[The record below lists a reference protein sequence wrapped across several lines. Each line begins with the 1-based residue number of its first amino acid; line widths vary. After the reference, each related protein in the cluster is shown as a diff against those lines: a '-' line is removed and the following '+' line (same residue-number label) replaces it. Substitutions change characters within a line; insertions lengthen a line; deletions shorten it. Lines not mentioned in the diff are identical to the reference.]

1 VAGFPWGKL
10 IAATA
15 DEIADFG
22 PNAARVKALLKMVP
36 DVSLDAHR
44 LSDQA
49 GQAYL
54 KTPKGKF
61 GGVNLEAYVDEF
73 GNADRREQMERA
85 IYAGGSWLPSVNDAV
100 GAESIS
106 DILIPHAG
114 TDRFIDMVR
123 PLATGRAFDL
133 RRPKSPESFTSIAR
147 NLGDLG
153 AVMGPRDIR
162 AAQRLSMADP
172 SFTQLV
178 MSFVED
184 GMSLEDAMS
193 AARALGI

>member
-1 VAGFPWGKL
+1 MALFPWGKI

-22 PNAARVKALLKMVP
+22 PNAARVKALLRMVP

-61 GGVNLEAYVDEF
+61 GGVDLEKYVSEF
-73 GNADRREQMERA
+73 GDENRIDQMERA
-85 IYAGGSWLPSVNDAV
+85 IYAGDNWLPSVNDAV

-106 DILIPHAG
+106 DLIIPNAG
-114 TDRFIDMVR
+114 TDRFMNMIR
-123 PLATGRAFDL
+123 PLATGRSFDL
-133 RRPKSPESFTSIAR
+133 LRPKSPESFTGLAR
-147 NLGDLG
+147 SLGDRG

-162 AAQRLSMADP
+162 SAQQLSMTDP

-184 GMSLEDAMS
+184 GMSLDDAMA
-193 AARALGI
+193 AARALGL